1 MTIER
6 VKNALCVPANM
17 VGHPMTMWPTFLLD
31 RTIADSPVPDP
42 TNLQI
47 LPYVTILR
55 AGDPDHSEATDNTYV
70 LSYVR
75 GKAGAE
81 DRLHDL
87 KSIGFGGHIEEEV
100 TSSIVNLIVDETTR
114 ELVEELGYSPS
125 PKLLHKAVL
134 HSYRESRMIYLP
146 ETPVGSVHLGISV
159 LLNYSEETN
168 KPASFVGEHGQIEGL
183 EWVCLDTMSKEE
195 AELYEPWSLYL
206 IQMFMYGMHEAK
218 QRMLQELAERA
229 KGMEGNVDPAVEAS
243 QNPTIATT

>member
-1 MTIER
+1 MGFSSSIR
-6 VKNALCVPANM
+6 VR
-17 VGHPMTMWPTFLLD
+17 F
-31 RTIADSPVPDP
+31 
-42 TNLQI
+42 
-47 LPYVTILR
+47 
-55 AGDPDHSEATDNTYV
+55 
-70 LSYVR
+70 
-75 GKAGAE
+75 
-81 DRLHDL
+81 
-87 KSIGFGGHIEEEV
+87 V
-100 TSSIVNLIVDETTR
+100 TSVIRS
-114 ELVEELGYSPS
+114 SFF
-125 PKLLHKAVL
+125 A
-134 HSYRESRMIYLP
+134 
-146 ETPVGSVHLGISV
+146 V